1 VAPDQDRLLRALRR
15 EPVDRTPVWFMRQ
28 AGRYLPE
35 YRAVRGDGDILE
47 TCLDPSRVAEITLQP
62 LRRMP
67 LDAAILFSDI
77 MVPLAAVGV
86 PVRIE
91 PGRGPVLDEPFRS
104 PGDVLRLR
112 RLEPEV
118 DVPHVTE
125 AIRLVRQELDVPLI
139 GFAGAPFTLAS
150 YLVEGGPSR
159 DHARTK
165 ALMLGEP
172 ATWHRLMEALVG
184 VVVPHLRAQVGAGA
198 DVVQVFDSWA
208 GALSPPDYD
217 RHVRPHVERVFAG
230 IADLGVPAIH
240 SGVGTGE
247 LLARM
252 RVDGVT
258 AISVDHRVPLDVA
271 WDRIGH
277 DVAIQ
282 GNLDPA
288 ALLAPGEAID
298 GEVRAVLARAAARD
312 GHVFNLGHGVLPMT
326 PVEALQ
332 RVVDLVHAQSERDD
346 DVATAERGRTA
357 AVSVTTS
364 TSTSD
369 EGTPT

>member
-1 VAPDQDRLLRALRR
+1 MAPHQDRLLRALRR

-47 TCLDPSRVAEITLQP
+47 TNLDPARVAEITLQP

-91 PGRGPVLDEPFRS
+91 SGRGPVLDEPFRS
-104 PGDVLRLR
+104 ATDVVRLR
-112 RLEPEV
+112 RLEPET

-125 AIRLVRQELDVPLI
+125 AIELVRQELDVPLL

-172 ATWHRLMEALVG
+172 ATWHRLMEALVDI
-184 VVVPHLRAQVGAGA
+184 VVPHLRAQIAAGA
-198 DVVQVFDSWA
+198 DAVQLFDSWA

-217 RHVRPHVERVFAG
+217 RHVRPHVERVFAA
-230 IADLGVPAIH
+230 IADLGAPAIH

-252 RVDGVT
+252 RVDGVA
-258 AISVDHRVPLDVA
+258 AIGVDHRVPLDDA
-271 WDRIGH
+271 WGRIGT
-277 DVAIQ
+277 DLAIQ
-282 GNLDPA
+282 GNLDPSV
-288 ALLAPGEAID
+288 LLAPGEAVD
-298 GEVRAVLARAAARD
+298 AAARDVLLRAGGRD

-332 RVVDLVHAQSERDD
+332 RVVDLVHAESER
-346 DVATAERGRTA
+346 AA
-357 AVSVTTS
+357 AVTVDA
-364 TSTSD
+364 D
-369 EGTPT
+369 EGTFA